1 MFALGR
7 VEYTTL
13 IKDCF
18 RMTQCLTNTD
28 VGHYQWI
35 FLNCQLYNGPL
46 MFNYFELCK
55 CIIKRNKTPTILCC
69 FVGGGAA
76 THNFNDLS
84 CENFVVHI
92 LLYTLNANSLN
103 HKGIFCTIFTWVF
116 FSISESYH

>member
-1 MFALGR
+1 
-7 VEYTTL
+7 
-13 IKDCF
+13 
-18 RMTQCLTNTD
+18 MTQCLTNTD

-69 FVGGGAA
+69 VVLWGGGGAA

-92 LLYTLNANSLN
+92 L
-103 HKGIFCTIFTWVF
+103 
-116 FSISESYH
+116 